1 MDGPSVA
8 DNARPDEQQLEELA
22 ERFCQRILGIGSD
35 ALRAKVAAGELSRLS
50 PAASAFLLNRLVRWS
65 RDRPVAATAL
75 GAVDRALMR
84 GELDAELV
92 AATQACARSRA
103 DRLVEALLATGPA
116 ARLYDHNAEQFVD
129 RRMRALTLGQRR
141 ALSRTRDIDQLLR
154 LAHDQDPRVVTE
166 LLQNPRVTEREAVI
180 IASRRP
186 THAHVL
192 EAVLA
197 SRFGGSRRVRR
208 AIAHNPYS
216 TVAQAVRALATLTL
230 AELRLVAEDEHVTAE
245 VRQHAGSLSVNRR
258 PTPAERANAAA
269 PASQDASTEELLRK
283 LAVQM
288 ETEGEPLEIVALGMD
303 GRPVRS

>member
-1 MDGPSVA
+1 V
-8 DNARPDEQQLEELA
+8 
-22 ERFCQRILGIGSD
+22 GIGSD
-35 ALRAKVAAGELSRLS
+35 VLRAKVAAQELGRLE
-50 PAASAFLLNRLVRWS
+50 PAVSALLLSRLVRWS
-65 RDRPVAATAL
+65 RDWQVAATTL

-84 GELDAELV
+84 GELDAEVV

-116 ARLYDHNAEQFVD
+116 ARIYDQNDEQFVD
-129 RRMRALTLGQRR
+129 RRMKALTLGQRR
-141 ALSRTRDIDQLLR
+141 ALSRTKDIDQLLR
-154 LAHDQDPRVVTE
+154 LAHDQDPRVVSE
-166 LLQNPRVTEREAVI
+166 LLQNPRLTEREAVI

-230 AELRLVAEDEHVTAE
+230 GELRLIAEDEHVAAE

-258 PTPAERANAAA
+258 PTPAERANTAHVA
-269 PASQDASTEELLRK
+269 PDPVTEELLQD
-283 LAVQM
+283 LVSQL
-288 ETEGEPLEIVALGMD
+288 ETEEELVEIVALQPD
-303 GRPVRS
+303 GRPRS